1 MVFLIRDSIQQS
13 GSEFLLLFAGSNI
26 KTAPICP
33 KAGLQLLLLS
43 WIAQILSVAATE
55 SKELEEIVLSSLKS
69 TIERIRALETERRN
83 LMLEIE
89 ELKRMADA
97 KAKALESEITMLRDE
112 VKSLRILLSGEE
124 LDADFGQK
132 KKR

>member
-1 MVFLIRDSIQQS
+1 MLERDRFIS
-13 GSEFLLLFAGSNI
+13 GDAM
-26 KTAPICP
+26 AM
-33 KAGLQLLLLS
+33 
-43 WIAQILSVAATE
+43 
-55 SKELEEIVLSSLKS
+55 SSFKS
-69 TIERIRALETERRN
+69 TIERIKALESERKN

-124 LDADFGQK
+124 MNSDFGQK